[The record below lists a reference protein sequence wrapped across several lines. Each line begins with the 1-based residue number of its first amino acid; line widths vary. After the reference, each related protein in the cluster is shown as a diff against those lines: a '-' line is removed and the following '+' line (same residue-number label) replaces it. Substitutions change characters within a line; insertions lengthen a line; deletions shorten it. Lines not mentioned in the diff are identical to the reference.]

1 MLELKKI
8 CEMPMVKKLGLGC
21 NFPKKLLHAQKSR
34 LGIVLACPNTAI
46 GMLATWLCT
55 GDKKLQAKVHE
66 LTASQKGLSFIESGL
81 AKREKK
87 KHTTNSLDRRI
98 DRRSGK

>member
-8 CEMPMVKKLGLGC
+8 CEIPMVKKLGLGC

-46 GMLATWLCT
+46 GMLAT
-55 GDKKLQAKVHE
+55 
-66 LTASQKGLSFIESGL
+66 
-81 AKREKK
+81 
-87 KHTTNSLDRRI
+87 
-98 DRRSGK
+98 